1 MSRRSR
7 KKTSPL
13 AILIVLVLCGIGGA
27 AANFFGLFSE
37 LDILTGASPLS
48 NVPESFA
55 KAAQIYYIDV
65 GQGDSQLIRLNPD
78 DSDPYDI
85 LIDAGTRST
94 KQELSAYLS
103 ELGVQN
109 IDLLI
114 GTHPHEDHIGGMAQI
129 IEDFPI
135 GTICLPETS
144 EKMTPTTKT
153 YESLLDAIEE
163 KDVPVTAAKAGT
175 FLLKTDEVTLQILS
189 PSHQDYD
196 NLNDYSIVTR
206 LVVGEK
212 SFLFEGDAEA
222 EVEQE
227 ILDTGYD
234 VSCDVLKLGHHGSS
248 TSSSAAYLKAANP
261 EFAVISCGVDND
273 YGHPHR
279 ETMERLQKLSIQEYR
294 TDKQKTLLAETD
306 GKTIQWTTGLHSVID
321 AA

>member
-13 AILIVLVLCGIGGA
+13 AILIALVLCGIGGA
-27 AANFFGLFSE
+27 AANFLGLFPEAEAPAAGSTIS
-37 LDILTGASPLS
+37 DT
-48 NVPESFA
+48 PESLDA
-55 KAAQIYYIDV
+55 SAQIYYIDV

-94 KQELSAYLS
+94 KQELSDYLS

-129 IEDFPI
+129 IKDFPI

-144 EKMTPTTKT
+144 EKMTPTTQT

-163 KDVPVTAAKAGT
+163 KDVPVTAAEAGT

-222 EVEQE
+222 DVEQE
-227 ILDTGYD
+227 ILDAGYD

-279 ETMERLQKLSIQEYR
+279 ETMESLQKLSIQEYR
-294 TDKQKTLLAETD
+294 TDEQKTLLAETD